1 MVLVLEAFYVSLK
14 NVNWLPFPPQ
24 TKIPSFG
31 AIDANLQAL
40 MQL

>member
-1 MVLVLEAFYVSLK
+1 MVLVLDPFSISFL
-14 NVNWLPFPPQ
+14 NVNWLLSPPQ
-24 TKIPSFG
+24 TKIPNFG

>member
-1 MVLVLEAFYVSLK
+1 MVLVLKAFSISFL
-14 NVNWLPFPPQ
+14 NVNWLLFPPQ

-40 MQL
+40 TQL